1 MPYPREFIAVPIPG
15 GEWQVRLH
23 PSGTTIEDPGATHL
37 TQGDEPR
44 ILVLTVWPGQRP
56 PIVRL
61 LAWRGGA
68 YVDEPISQGVC
79 QAWLTL
85 LSRWGQLCL
94 DPARCEGVLQTI
106 PRDLSLPLNLICRPC
121 TGQFLEESALDYR
134 DIWTTRDLFNAAPPT
149 SLLGV
154 ITQLGLQQQLWSLVH
169 RRYRRHWLDLI
180 TPLWTPLSTAGE
192 GASTF
197 SVATSA
203 LLEDG
208 NLSQLLPAS
217 HLDVHVRCDG
227 VISLHVTPAN
237 IFALPRGLARWPL
250 YGSDKSEQTD
260 RWSLNQ
266 IMQSAI
272 GTTNRILDALE
283 AGRITVQ
290 GHAPDRQSGR
300 HLMEPP
306 ADWKV
311 RILAAIQDQMRQI
324 EKRIR
329 PRLDTNVGIDG
340 PLFLSNW
347 LTAAPS
353 GPVRSRRQQAL
364 KAMPSSIPA
373 IVYEARPE
381 VLDAI
386 DHGRPLCDS
395 ISASYGI
402 STAVARRVLHAG
414 VARYYGDFPCT
425 DLRDPTPFST
435 AAQLIEDLGPG
446 CPPPNHDALAR
457 LDLLMCR
464 LPLHPAGV
472 WPRDWNPRR
481 LLRAI
486 GATARKSGWL
496 AAGPLLDRLGPS
508 RLSVALL
515 ERVMEGTVDLHLGPN
530 DLRRDHEYSPQQ
542 RDLIVDAWFGSMG
555 IAEWLARAERLARLP
570 LQMDLDVL
578 GAALRAAKLEWIHT
592 GKEGASGMSTPT
604 VALFAHMTWVTTQVG
619 VIQLQTMQ
627 DLEHEGR
634 RMHNCIAS
642 YWQRVQLPSSLLL
655 ALEDTAGTRANA
667 ELVVGEN
674 RRWHVVQLK
683 GAHNRSIPE
692 WSPIARTAQEIADW
706 LTTRPKCIQ
715 EEILTAFRSHEPE
728 LSGDEYFQ
736 LVEGVSQFYLLA
748 EQCLDDA
755 LLPDTLACL
764 PGAGTLET
772 RLRHATRRAR
782 KAPAFTQPTRNN
794 RRISEFHWDF
804 WDDDSEL
811 EGTLEQNFDRPN

>member
-1 MPYPREFIAVPIPG
+1 MPNAREFILYPTPE
-15 GEWQVRLH
+15 GEWQVRLQ
-23 PSGTTIEDPGATHL
+23 PYGMNIEDSGAPHQGL
-37 TQGDEPR
+37 GDEPTV
-44 ILVLTVWPGQRP
+44 LVLTVWPGRP
-56 PIVRL
+56 PSNFRL
-61 LAWRGGA
+61 LAWGGDA
-68 YVDEPISQGVC
+68 YVEKPISPEAC

-85 LSRWGQLCL
+85 LHHWAQLCL
-94 DPARCEGVLQTI
+94 DPARYEGVLQTI
-106 PRDLSLPLNLICRPC
+106 PRELSLPLDLISRRC
-121 TGQFLEESALDYR
+121 TGQFLEELALDYR
-134 DIWTTRDLFNAAPPT
+134 GIWTTRDLFNAAPPT

-154 ITQLGLQQQLWSLVH
+154 ITHLGLQQQLWGLVH

-180 TPLWTPLSTAGE
+180 TPLWTPLSPAGE

-197 SVATSA
+197 SVAASA
-203 LLEDG
+203 LPEEG
-208 NLSQLLPAS
+208 ALSQLIPRS
-217 HLDVHVRCDG
+217 HLDVQVRSDG

-237 IFALPRGLARWPL
+237 IFAFPRDLARWPL
-250 YGSDKSEQTD
+250 FGSDKSEQTD

-272 GTTNRILDALE
+272 GTASRILHVLE
-283 AGRITVQ
+283 AGPNTMQ
-290 GHAPDRQSGR
+290 GHACHDQAG
-300 HLMEPP
+300 PP
-306 ADWKV
+306 QADWKV
-311 RILAAIQDQMRQI
+311 RILAAIQDQTRQI

-329 PRLDTNVGIDG
+329 PHLDTNDGIDG

-353 GPVRSRRQQAL
+353 GPVRARRQQAL

-386 DHGRPLCDS
+386 DHVRPLCDS

-402 STAVARRVLHAG
+402 STAVARRALHAY

-486 GATARKSGWL
+486 GVTARKSGWL
-496 AAGPLLDRLGPS
+496 AAGPLLDRLGQS

-530 DLRRDHEYSPQQ
+530 DLRRHHEYSQQ
-542 RDLIVDAWFGSMG
+542 QLDLIVDAWFGSMG
-555 IAEWLARAERLARLP
+555 VAEWLARAERLARLP
-570 LQMDLDVL
+570 LQMDLDGL

-604 VALFAHMTWVTTQVG
+604 EALFAHMTWVTTQVG
-619 VIQLQTMQ
+619 VVQLQTMQ

-655 ALEDTAGTRANA
+655 ALEDTARTRANA

-674 RRWHVVQLK
+674 RRWRVVQLK
-683 GAHNRSIPE
+683 GVHNRPIPA

-706 LTTRPKCIQ
+706 LTTRPECIQ
-715 EEILTAFRSHEPE
+715 EEILTAYRSQEPE

-748 EQCLDDA
+748 EQYLGDA

-794 RRISEFHWDF
+794 RRISKFHWDF
-804 WDDDSEL
+804 WDDE
-811 EGTLEQNFDRPN
+811 